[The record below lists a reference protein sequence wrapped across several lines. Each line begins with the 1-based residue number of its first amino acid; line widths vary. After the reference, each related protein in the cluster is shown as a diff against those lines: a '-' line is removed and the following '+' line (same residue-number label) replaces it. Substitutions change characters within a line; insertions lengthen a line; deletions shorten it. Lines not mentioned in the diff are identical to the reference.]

1 LKRVIIAVIVMVA
14 FSCTVYASDAPK
26 SAKTAVKNP
35 VVLVQ
40 TTMGNIK
47 LELFEKQAP
56 ISVKNFLAYVNSGFY
71 AGTIFH
77 RVIPN
82 FMVQGGGFT
91 TDFKEKP
98 TNAPVKNE
106 AGNGIKN
113 ERGTLAMAR
122 TFIVDSASAQFFINL
137 KDNDFLNHSSNS
149 MQGFGYAVFGK
160 VVEGMEVVDK
170 IAAAPTG
177 MHGDFS
183 DVPKKEVIINSMKVL
198 K

>member
-1 LKRVIIAVIVMVA
+1 MVA
-14 FSCTVYASDAPK
+14 FTCTVYAAGAQKP
-26 SAKTAVKNP
+26 AKAAGKNP
-35 VVLVQ
+35 AVLIQ
-40 TTMGNIK
+40 TNMGNIK
-47 LELFEKQAP
+47 LELFEKEAP

-82 FMVQGGGFT
+82 FMIQGGGFT

-98 TNAPVKNE
+98 TNAAIKNE

-122 TFIVDSASAQFFINL
+122 TFIVDSASAQFFINV
-137 KDNDFLNHSSNS
+137 KNNDFLNHSDNS

-160 VVEGMEVVDK
+160 VTEGMDIVDK
-170 IAAAPTG
+170 IAAVPTG

>member
-14 FSCTVYASDAPK
+14 FACTVYAADAPK
-26 SAKTAVKNP
+26 PAKPAGKNP
-35 VVLVQ
+35 VVLIQ
-40 TTMGNIK
+40 TNMGNIK
-47 LELFEKQAP
+47 LELFEKEAP
-56 ISVKNFLAYVNSGFY
+56 ISVKNFLAYVNSGFFT
-71 AGTIFH
+71 GTIFH

-82 FMVQGGGFT
+82 FMIQGGGFT

-98 TNAPVKNE
+98 TNAPIKNE
-106 AGNGIKN
+106 AGNGLKN

-122 TFIVDSASAQFFINL
+122 TFIIDSASAQFFINL
-137 KDNDFLNHSSNS
+137 KNNDFLNHSSNS

-160 VVEGMEVVDK
+160 VVEGMDVVDK
-170 IAAAPTG
+170 IAAVPTG